1 MVSRVRTE
9 RMRIRKIR
17 INPLAARDLAE
28 KHVLKLVEGFF
39 GQCRAVEELN
49 LPTNPFPGYTLR
61 GLFSQVLAKFGM
73 RRKQNFDI
81 VFGFKSSTT
90 LSTFTFRFLSFPL
103 FSLSL
108 PHFYYFQLAGPL
120 VGFILVGRVFEK
132 PFIIL
137 ELDAQKGR
145 WVMEQ
150 AFHGDFRSVLHW
162 FFWPFLQFP

>member
-1 MVSRVRTE
+1 M
-9 RMRIRKIR
+9 
-17 INPLAARDLAE
+17 
-28 KHVLKLVEGFF
+28 
-39 GQCRAVEELN
+39 
-49 LPTNPFPGYTLR
+49 
-61 GLFSQVLAKFGM
+61 LAKFGM

-108 PHFYYFQLAGPL
+108 PHFIILLLFFQLAGHL
-120 VGFILVGRVFEK
+120 VGFILVGRVSEK

-137 ELDAQKGR
+137 ELGAQKGR

-150 AFHGDFRSVLHW
+150 AFHGDFQVSVTLVLLAVSPVSLTELCSFWYSLRDLFSLHKLVDKAV
-162 FFWPFLQFP
+162 PDR

>member
-1 MVSRVRTE
+1 
-9 RMRIRKIR
+9 
-17 INPLAARDLAE
+17 
-28 KHVLKLVEGFF
+28 
-39 GQCRAVEELN
+39 
-49 LPTNPFPGYTLR
+49 
-61 GLFSQVLAKFGM
+61 M

-81 VFGFKSSTT
+81 GFGFKSGTT

-108 PHFYYFQLAGPL
+108 PQFLFCFFQLAGHL
-120 VGFILVGRVFEK
+120 VGFILVGRVSEK

-137 ELDAQKGR
+137 ELGAQKGS

-150 AFHGDFRSVLHW
+150 ALHGAFRSVLHG

>member
-1 MVSRVRTE
+1 
-9 RMRIRKIR
+9 
-17 INPLAARDLAE
+17 
-28 KHVLKLVEGFF
+28 
-39 GQCRAVEELN
+39 
-49 LPTNPFPGYTLR
+49 
-61 GLFSQVLAKFGM
+61 M
-73 RRKQNFDI
+73 RRKQDFDI

-108 PHFYYFQLAGPL
+108 LGHL
-120 VGFILVGRVFEK
+120 VGFILVGRVSEK

-137 ELDAQKGR
+137 ELGAHKGR

-150 AFHGDFRSVLHW
+150 AFHGDFRSVLHG

>member
-1 MVSRVRTE
+1 MSCCLRVKPPYKPVSRLYTPRPFQPGACKE
-9 RMRIRKIR
+9 SKIS
-17 INPLAARDLAE
+17 
-28 KHVLKLVEGFF
+28 
-39 GQCRAVEELN
+39 
-49 LPTNPFPGYTLR
+49 T
-61 GLFSQVLAKFGM
+61 
-73 RRKQNFDI
+73 

-108 PHFYYFQLAGPL
+108 PHFYYFQLAGHL